1 MNQDRQRMQ
10 ALELFL
16 ARLYTD
22 TIFRKAFV
30 ESPEMVARNAGFDE
44 ATVATLLNMDWVG
57 LELAAQ
63 SVGAK
68 RQHSR
73 AKAKGWR
80 WLWRRG

>member
-1 MNQDRQRMQ
+1 MTQERQTMQ

-22 TIFRKAFV
+22 TILRKAFV
-30 ESPEMVARNAGFDE
+30 ERPEMVARNAGLDE
-44 ATVATLLNMDWVG
+44 GMVAALLNMDWEG

-63 SVGAK
+63 SMGAK